1 MKRLG
6 LFVFYDKDGIVDD
19 YVIYLLKDLMNN
31 LDHLSIVSNS
41 KIQEK
46 EKEKFYQF
54 TDDIIIREN
63 KGLDAGALYDYF
75 NTRDDYFGY
84 DEIVVLN
91 DTFYGPLYPFKE
103 VFEKMDKREELD
115 FWGLTKGYKQIDGW
129 NRSDDGYLPEHI
141 QTFFIVFRSSV
152 INSDAFKDYWAKYDI
167 NNMNTFVDVVS
178 GHETQFTKY
187 LYEHG
192 FKYDSY
198 VQDSKLDLNP
208 KRNYCHYAYNTSQQV
223 IVDNAPFIK
232 RKNFVFSFKEFSYYI
247 DDPNLKNTLNFIKN
261 NTNYDISL
269 IWKNLLRLYNID
281 DIRNTIG
288 FNEIIKPSEHNIEVK
303 NTLVVRLDNIYNVQ
317 DVIKRIDYFDRYIIY
332 SSNDKIIDIFKKKN
346 IKIKK
351 INKNFKSLFLDD
363 LKSIK
368 TDYMTFLDFEDNKNA
383 INLVSI
389 EKNETILNNLV
400 KDKNYINGLL
410 NKLNND
416 KNIGMVYAPDNI
428 SLDNFYQNISWD
440 KLLLKELRDSYTDFN
455 KKIDKDKLPVSVSTS
470 FVCKTSILKSVDK
483 VNFNKINNKFFIQ
496 AFSILLSYL
505 GTDSYM
511 YPIIGMNEEYAIYKL
526 NLESYIN
533 KSTYKNLYEH
543 FAFPRDYLN
552 VYNTI
557 THLTFKRIVK
567 LSIRKT
573 LSKNKR
579 WLLNHI
585 YYPIRNR
592 FKKYVLRRK

>member
-141 QTFFIVFRSSV
+141 QTFFIVFRNSV

-167 NNMNTFVDVVS
+167 NNMNSFVDVVS

-232 RKNFVFSFKEFSYYI
+232 RKNFIFSFKEFSYYI
-247 DDPNLKNTLNFIKN
+247 DDPNLKNTLNYIKN

-317 DVIKRIDYFDRYIIY
+317 DVIKRIDYFDRYIVY

-351 INKNFKSLFLDD
+351 TNKNFKSLFLDD

-440 KLLLKELRDSYTDFN
+440 KLLLKELRDNYTDFN

-470 FVCKTSILKSVDK
+470 FVCKTSILKSIDK
-483 VNFNKINNKFFIQ
+483 VNFSKINNKFFIQ